1 MNVILY
7 SAEQLLSNGHAELIQ
22 HLYNAQMLLDEYLRE
37 SMHNGHTMFMDKML
51 FAIYIFFF
59 KHININNV
67 FGTVEDG
74 DHFSSSETSDSSD
87 SLEDGA
93 SKLSCVWGGGGWWGE
108 GMRVSVSG
116 RG

>member
-1 MNVILY
+1 MGILSLWTKCY
-7 SAEQLLSNGHAELIQ
+7 LLF
-22 HLYNAQMLLDEYLRE
+22 
-37 SMHNGHTMFMDKML
+37 T
-51 FAIYIFFF
+51 FFF

-67 FGTVEDG
+67 FGTVEDD

-93 SKLSCVWGGGGWWGE
+93 SKLSCVWGGGGGGGGE
-108 GMRVSVSG
+108 GMSVSVSG